1 LTINLTKFNIPCTP
15 DMRIHYIIP
24 AIILALAC
32 APHESAEYYADAGRL
47 NLPNDSWEPAAVA
60 AGPDGTVY
68 VADSSLN
75 CAVQIFD
82 AEGLYL
88 GAIGGLGKGPGEL
101 FVPTDVAV
109 GPDGNIYVTEFGTH
123 RVSVFGADGT
133 FVTTVGGGDLVA
145 PFGVAVGA
153 DGKVYVADVEAGG
166 LLIFSP
172 EGVLLETWGKDRG
185 TGHILDVAVAPDG
198 GVAFAPGAA
207 GDVVF
212 YTAGHAEPQ
221 HLITGED
228 PGCAPS
234 EIAFGPR
241 GNFFVLCQRTDAGG
255 TLDNFVA
262 KLSPNGELLEEIPLS
277 LTSPSAV
284 AVAPDGTMYV
294 ADGPRHDVRIYKLR
308 QSND

>member
-1 LTINLTKFNIPCTP
+1 
-15 DMRIHYIIP
+15 MV
-24 AIILALAC
+24 LALSC
-32 APHESAEYYADAGRL
+32 GPRERPEHYVDTGRL
-47 NLPNDSWEPAAVA
+47 NLPNDSWEPAAIAVGA
-60 AGPDGTVY
+60 DGTVY

-82 AEGLYL
+82 AEGVYV

-109 GPDGNIYVTEFGTH
+109 GPDGKIYVAEFGTR
-123 RVSVFGADGT
+123 RVSVFGADGS
-133 FVTTVGGGDLVA
+133 FVKTVGEANLAA
-145 PFGVAVGA
+145 PFGVAAGA
-153 DGKVYVADVEAGG
+153 DGKIYVADAEAGG
-166 LLIFSP
+166 LLIFSL
-172 EGVLLETWGKDRG
+172 EGELLDTWGKGRG
-185 TGHILDVAVAPDG
+185 TGQILDVAVAPDG

-207 GDVVF
+207 GDVIF
-212 YTAGHAEPQ
+212 YTAGRADPQ
-221 HLITGED
+221 YIKTTED
-228 PGCAPS
+228 PACAPS
-234 EIAFGPR
+234 DIAFGPR

-255 TLDNFVA
+255 ALENFVA

-294 ADGPRHDVRIYKLR
+294 ADGPRHDVRMYKLR